1 MPRKK
6 EIVRDQQVYKLPY
19 GATVTISYDVEHMP
33 AFFQPGPGVV
43 IVGEHVCTPEQS
55 ATQNHGT
62 AIDRGFDARTHRT
75 APLRNFEVDEN
86 DPKYLA
92 FKARLA
98 ARDSGESDRT
108 SLGQEPAPPDLSPRV
123 ITNAD
128 LGKEFADRI
137 KGETGI
143 DIGDMPD
150 PAGLVAAAK

>member
-6 EIVRDQQVYKLPY
+6 MVIREQQIYKLPF
-19 GATVTISYDVEHMP
+19 GATVTIDYDVDHMP
-33 AFFQPGPGVV
+33 PFFQPGPGVV
-43 IVGEHVCTPEQS
+43 IVGEHQCSPAAVAPEVAS
-55 ATQNHGT
+55 PV
-62 AIDRGFDARTHRT
+62 RTSRPSV

-86 DPKYLA
+86 DPGYLA

-98 ARDSGESDRT
+98 ARDSGGAGLT
-108 SLGQEPAPPDLSPRV
+108 SFGEEPAPPDLSPRV

-128 LGKEFADRI
+128 IGKEFADRI

-143 DIGDMPD
+143 DIGEMPD